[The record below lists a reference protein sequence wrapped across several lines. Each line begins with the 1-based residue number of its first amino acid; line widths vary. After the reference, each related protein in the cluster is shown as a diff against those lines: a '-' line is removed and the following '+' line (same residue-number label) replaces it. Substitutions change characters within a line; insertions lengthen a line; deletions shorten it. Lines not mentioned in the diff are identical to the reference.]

1 MPDGRSRGMIY
12 HLPGEQLPTPEQVF
26 AGPLQSS
33 EHYAGSSEHNGAS
46 SEHNAGSSEHKVE
59 LDMQRN
65 DDGCLLSD
73 HIDAP
78 LIDALDRL
86 DARFREKLEILAEE
100 PRNRERM
107 QKDRMQQVIITLCKE
122 HYLTLNVMANLVKR
136 SPDALRQQY
145 LNGMVKS
152 RQIQLAFPSK
162 PTHER
167 QAYKAYIGGQDEE

>member
-1 MPDGRSRGMIY
+1 MDKRIIEISRAYAYFAAPM
-12 HLPGEQLPTPEQVF
+12 HKLEQVF

-33 EHYAGSSEHNGAS
+33 EHYAGSSEHN
-46 SEHNAGSSEHKVE
+46 AGSSEHKVE
-59 LDMQRN
+59 LDMKRN
-65 DDGCLLSD
+65 YDGCLLSD

-86 DARFREKLEILAEE
+86 DAGFREKFEILAEE
-100 PRNRERM
+100 SRNRERM
-107 QKDRMQQVIITLCKE
+107 QKDMQQVIITLCKE
-122 HYLTLNVMANLVKR
+122 HYLTLSVLANLVKH

-167 QAYKAYIGGQDEE
+167 QAHKAYVGGQDEE